1 MQVSFLQH
9 NVQEELEATKASLD
23 LAASTVL
30 AKGHVAAL
38 PSAHFEEEVR
48 AHLAHSA
55 IAVRALDQHALD
67 ERTKLALDAVQV
79 GLVLTGEE
87 VEESTQ
93 RLDGGQVDLVHLVL
107 DHHGEHVR
115 ATAPTPLLPL
125 RVILP
130 GPSLQQLDHLSG
142 KPAQSRLPFQ
152 PISREEAGNKVP
164 PKVLDPR

>member
-9 NVQEELEATKASLD
+9 DVQEELEATEASLD

-30 AKGHVAAL
+30 AKGHVASL
-38 PSAHFEEEVR
+38 PPAHFEEEVR
-48 AHLAHSA
+48 AHLAHST

-107 DHHGEHVR
+107 DHHGEHVG
-115 ATAPTPLLPL
+115 ATAPTPLLSF

-152 PISREEAGNKVP
+152 PISGEEAGNKVS